1 MEVTRMMI
9 STNKIV
15 SITEANQNFTKVAKI
30 ANKFGDT
37 IIFKRNKPAYI
48 LFDIEKMGE
57 DFIKEYE
64 KLKFKYISENLLKEY
79 DDAYKELAK

>member
-1 MEVTRMMI
+1 MMI
-9 STNKIV
+9 TTNRIV
-15 SITEANQNFTKVAKI
+15 SITEANQNFNKVARN

-37 IIFKRNKPAYI
+37 VIFKRNKPAYV

-64 KLKFKYISENLLKEY
+64 KLKIKYISEDLLKEY
-79 DDAYKELAK
+79 DFAYKELAK

>member
-1 MEVTRMMI
+1 MEVNDMMI
-9 STNKIV
+9 STHKII
-15 SITEANQNFTKVAKI
+15 SITEANQNFTNVTKI

-37 IIFKRNKPAYI
+37 VIFKRNKPAYV

-57 DFIKEYE
+57 GFIREYE

-79 DDAYKELAK
+79 DIAYKELAK